1 MPKILIFGG
10 AGYLGSAI
18 SENLS
23 TNSRFELF
31 VNSRNRL
38 KESRLFLN
46 KIDQKVQMLNIDAT
60 NFDDVKKTLEDI
72 SPEVIIDLTGLVDVT
87 KSTMYPKES
96 FESSAITT
104 LHILESIR
112 ILNLNSVYLNHSSD
126 KVYANNESPFTENMS
141 LLPYHIYDVGKL
153 TQESISN
160 SYNFHYGIKTLNL
173 RCANYYGPYDFDFN
187 RIIPYLMKSF
197 IKNEEIVLRSSTD
210 FRRDFLYIEE
220 AAKINNI
227 IFDFIMDKDDSIFGE
242 TYNFSQEQDYS
253 IQEVINLISKISPN
267 SPKIVQNQGKL
278 NNETEKL
285 LLDCSKAK
293 AKFKWENTT
302 SFEEGLKYTHDYYV
316 SYLNKKH

>member
-197 IKNEEIVLRSSTD
+197 IKNEEIVLRSSSD

-285 LLDCSKAK
+285 ILDCSKAK

>member
-23 TNSRFELF
+23 TKSRFELF
-31 VNSRNRL
+31 VNSRNRV

-46 KIDQKVQMLNIDAT
+46 KIDQKVQMLNVDAT

-72 SPEVIIDLTGLVDVT
+72 SPEVIIDLTGLVDIT
-87 KSTMYPKES
+87 KSAMHPKES

-112 ILNLNSVYLNHSSD
+112 ILNLNSVYINHSSD
-126 KVYANNESPFTENMS
+126 KVYANNESPLTENMN

>member
-23 TNSRFELF
+23 TNLRFELF
-31 VNSRNRL
+31 VNSRNRV

-60 NFDDVKKTLEDI
+60 NFDNVKKTLEDI

-87 KSTMYPKES
+87 KSAMYPKES

-126 KVYANNESPFTENMS
+126 KVYKNNESPFTEKMN

-153 TQESISN
+153 TQELISN

-197 IKNEEIVLRSSTD
+197 IKNEEIVLRSSID

-220 AAKINNI
+220 AAKINKI
-227 IFDFIMDKDDSIFGE
+227 IIDFIMDKDDSIFGE

-253 IQEVINLISKISPN
+253 IQEIINLISKISPN
-267 SPKIVQNQGKL
+267 SPKIVQNQEKL
-278 NNETEKL
+278 NNETKKL
-285 LLDCSKAK
+285 LLDCSKGK

>member
-72 SPEVIIDLTGLVDVT
+72 SPEVIIDLTGLVDLT